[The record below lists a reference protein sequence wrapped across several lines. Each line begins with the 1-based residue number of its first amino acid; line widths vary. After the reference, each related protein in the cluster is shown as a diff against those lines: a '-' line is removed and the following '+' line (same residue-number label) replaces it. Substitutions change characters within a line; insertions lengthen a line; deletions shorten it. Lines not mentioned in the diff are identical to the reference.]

1 MNNPIPN
8 WMKKWLDLFN
18 EGTQIRNQEFIPT
31 DSEIDNGVNLT
42 IKYDEWDKQPYMN
55 KEQQGLLD
63 EAYNNYRKTITN
75 EFFENTKELRKWATV
90 EGPGGYNQE
99 EFIARVTTNPDFAK
113 QWGVTIYTVVEEGNI
128 RIGVNYNNKT
138 IESYEKGRAVR
149 DV

>member
-1 MNNPIPN
+1 MSNSISN

-63 EAYNNYRKTITN
+63 EAYQNYRKTITN
-75 EFFENTKELRKWATV
+75 EFFENTKELRKWAAV

-113 QWGVTIYTVVEEGNI
+113 QWGVTIYTVVEVGNI

-138 IESYEKGRAVR
+138 IESYE
-149 DV
+149 